1 VNVNAGTAFSVVDV
15 LLASSIYMSGVGEA
29 TGAASRRF
37 ANGVM
42 PFGAETESV
51 STIEAA
57 TLVVGSVPA
66 TPMPERLSDGS
77 ADVAL
82 VDDVTLPDAGAEL
95 GMGTNGSGRLPPVH
109 AVTAIVAAS
118 SALNPT

>member
-1 VNVNAGTAFSVVDV
+1 
-15 LLASSIYMSGVGEA
+15 MSGVGEA

-51 STIEAA
+51 TAIEAA
-57 TLVVGSVPA
+57 TLVVGSVPV

-77 ADVAL
+77 AEVAL
-82 VDDVTLPDAGAEL
+82 VDDVTLPDAGAVL
-95 GMGTNGSGRLPPVH
+95 GTGTNGSGRLPPVQ

-118 SALNPT
+118 STLNPT